1 MDIRLIAYLGLGVA
15 TNLDNFGVGSA
26 YGINRIRIGHWPN
39 ILIAV
44 FNAGATGISMLC
56 GVMIAKIL
64 SRSTANAAGACII
77 GLLGVYYMYDT
88 YFGASGKT
96 EIESLGVI
104 PSVPEM
110 KKYAGLRRHL
120 RNVNAK
126 ESFALA
132 IGLSVSNLTMGV
144 GAGLAG
150 FDLRVLVV
158 VMFAF
163 SWIMIV
169 LGDLF
174 GRITS
179 MVLPDRWASAVSGLL
194 LIAIAVHVL
203 FF

>member
-1 MDIRLIAYLGLGVA
+1 MYMRLIASLGLGVA

-39 ILIAV
+39 ILIAT

-64 SRSTANAAGACII
+64 SKSVSSATGAGII
-77 GLLGVYYMYDT
+77 GLLGAYYLYDT
-88 YFGASGKT
+88 YFGSSNKMKN
-96 EIESLGVI
+96 ESLGII
-104 PSVPEM
+104 PSVPAIM
-110 KKYAGLRRHL
+110 KYASLRRHV

-126 ESFALA
+126 ESLALA
-132 IGLSVSNLTMGV
+132 IGLSISNLTMGV

-150 FDLRVLVV
+150 FDVRVLVV

-163 SWIMIV
+163 SWIMII

-174 GRITS
+174 GRTTS
-179 MVLPDRWASAVSGLL
+179 MVLPDRWASTVSGLL
-194 LIAIAVHVL
+194 LIVIAVREL

>member
-1 MDIRLIAYLGLGVA
+1 MDIRLVASLGLGVA
-15 TNLDNFGVGSA
+15 TNLDNFGIGSA
-26 YGINRIRIGHWPN
+26 YGINRIRIGNWPN
-39 ILIAV
+39 ILIAT

-56 GVMIAKIL
+56 GVMIARIL
-64 SRSTANAAGACII
+64 SKSVANATGAIII
-77 GLLGVYYMYDT
+77 GLLGIYYLYDT
-88 YFGASGKT
+88 YFGSPSKMKD
-96 EIESLGVI
+96 ESLGII
-104 PSVPEM
+104 PSIPAIM
-110 KKYAGLRRHL
+110 KYVGIRYHI

-126 ESFALA
+126 EAFALA
-132 IGLSVSNLTMGV
+132 IGLSISNITMGV

-150 FDLRVLVV
+150 FDVHVLVA

-169 LGDLF
+169 LGGLF

-194 LIAIAVHVL
+194 LIVIAVHSL

>member
-1 MDIRLIAYLGLGVA
+1 MDIRLVASLGLGVA
-15 TNLDNFGVGSA
+15 TNLDNFGIGSA

-39 ILIAV
+39 ILIAT
-44 FNAGATGISMLC
+44 FNSGATGISMLC

-64 SRSTANAAGACII
+64 SKTIANATGAVII
-77 GLLGVYYMYDT
+77 GLLGIYYLYDT
-88 YFGASGKT
+88 YFGSSSKMNN
-96 EIESLGVI
+96 ESLGII
-104 PSVPEM
+104 PSIPAIMNYV
-110 KKYAGLRRHL
+110 GLRCHVRG
-120 RNVNAK
+120 VNAK
-126 ESFALA
+126 EVFALA
-132 IGLSVSNLTMGV
+132 IGLSISNLTMGV

-150 FDLRVLVV
+150 FDVRVLVV

-179 MVLPDRWASAVSGLL
+179 VVLPDKWASTVSGLL
-194 LIAIAVHVL
+194 LIAIAIRGL